1 LYWTESLTGTG
12 VASSYSSNNASVVLI
27 VQDPGDVAIRQTKR
41 YFTYQPGKSQLV
53 FQTFNLNG
61 IVSDIT
67 KRVGLFDDYN
77 GLFLELS
84 GGVANLVRRSSSSV
98 FPATL
103 TVPQS
108 SWNLD
113 PLDGTGP
120 SGHNVQWTLTQILVI
135 DYEWL
140 GVGSVRMGFV
150 INGEIVYAHQFNNAN
165 VNPYVYMST
174 PNLPLRYE
182 LRGDAVPPP
191 ITYATLSCICGSVS
205 SEGGQQSTG
214 TRYGFANTAA
224 VTVSNG
230 ASSTLLNLRH
240 ETAYPRIT
248 IIPQAVNVL
257 AKSNGMSRWEL
268 QVGATLSGSA
278 GWPGTTTGYCEI
290 NTVDQVTV
298 PGTVIAAGVFSNNAP
313 ATNLDLSKTTFTVGS
328 DYAGNSDV
336 LSLVI
341 TNLSGGNE
349 QYLSSIDWLALT

>member
-1 LYWTESLTGTG
+1 LQGIIT
-12 VASSYSSNNASVVLI
+12 
-27 VQDPGDVAIRQTKR
+27 DV
-41 YFTYQPGKSQLV
+41 
-53 FQTFNLNG
+53 
-61 IVSDIT
+61 T
-67 KRVGLFDDYN
+67 KRVGIFDDYN

-98 FPATL
+98 WPATL

-120 SGHNVQWTLTQILVI
+120 SGHNLQWTLTQILVI

-150 INGEIVYAHQFNNAN
+150 INGEIIYAHQFNNAN
-165 VNPYVYMST
+165 VNAYVYMST

-182 LRGDAVPPP
+182 LRADAGAPS
-191 ITYATLSCICGSVS
+191 ITYSTLSCICGTVA
-205 SEGGQQSTG
+205 SEGGLHNSG
-214 TRYGFANTAA
+214 TRFGFANTAA
-224 VTVSNG
+224 VSVSNG
-230 ASSTLLNLRH
+230 ATHTLLNLRH
-240 ETAYPRIT
+240 QTGYPRIT
-248 IIPQAVNVL
+248 IVPQAVNVL

-278 GWPGTTTGYCEI
+278 GWPGTATGYCEI
-290 NTVDQVTV
+290 NTTDQVSV
-298 PGTVIAAGVFSNNAP
+298 SGTVIAAGVFSNNAP
-313 ATNLDLSKTTFTVGS
+313 ATNLDLSKTTFTLGS
-328 DYAGNSDV
+328 DYSGNSDV

-349 QYLSSIDWLALT
+349 QYLSSMDWVALT